1 MRQRLVIIIS
11 AVAVTAAVVCVMLFV
26 STSTKTNLSKNVKPQ
41 LKAIQ
46 KQSPYKNYGYNIDVG
61 LSKYKNLLKNASN
74 QKVKIYCIGE
84 SLTRGEYSS
93 DEVKNSWVGVMKSSM
108 QNKYGNAGE
117 GFISIYEGAL
127 PSGTKPRWTLGNG
140 WSVSGASK
148 YLISNVGGFGG
159 CFGTS
164 AKNTSFSTLTFTG
177 TDLDLLYA
185 EATDGGT
192 ATVTIDG
199 TDVGTINCLGEA
211 LSFSHKVSYSGLSN
225 TTHTLVITPN
235 TTSSIF
241 IEGAIA
247 SSNTTGIEVDKIAIS
262 SKRASYFNTTFTKK
276 NWDALPAPNLVLLS
290 FGLNEAGHDNVS
302 VEDYK
307 ASMIGLVTYWQ
318 GRGSN
323 VCLVPNQ
330 KPADSWTTNWSAY
343 VAAMYEIADTYK
355 TGIIDIYKAYFK
367 DYTVAQKL
375 GLFGM
380 AINDYSGGSGTNTA
394 HPGDKGYKYI
404 GEVIYDNLQ

>member
-1 MRQRLVIIIS
+1 MGERLLRIIS
-11 AVAVTAAVVCVMLFV
+11 AVAVSCVMLLV
-26 STSTKTNLSKNVKPQ
+26 SSSKKINLSNNVKPP
-41 LKAIQ
+41 LKASEE
-46 KQSPYKNYGYNIDVG
+46 QSPYKNYGYNIDVG
-61 LSKYKNLLKNASN
+61 LSKYKNALKNTST

-84 SLTRGEYSS
+84 SNTRGEYSS
-93 DEVKNSWVGVMKSSM
+93 DEVNNSWVGVMKSSL
-108 QNKYGNAGE
+108 QNQYGNAGE

-127 PSGTKPRWTLGNG
+127 PSGTKRRWTLGNG
-140 WSVSGASK
+140 WSVSGASRDS
-148 YLISNVGGFGG
+148 ISNVGGFGG

-164 AKNTSFSTLTFTG
+164 AKNTSFATLTFTG

-185 EATDGGT
+185 KATDGGT

-199 TDVGTINCLGEA
+199 TEVGTISCLDEA
-211 LSFSHKVSYSGLSN
+211 VSFSHKVSYSGLSN
-225 TTHTLVITPN
+225 TTHTLVITPD

-262 SKRASYFNTTFTKK
+262 SKTASYFNTTSTKK
-276 NWDALPAPNLVLLS
+276 SWDALPEPDLVLLS
-290 FGLNEAGHDNVS
+290 FGINEAGRGVS

-307 ASMIGLVTYWQ
+307 ASMISLVTYWQ

-330 KPADSWTTNWSAY
+330 KPADSWTTNWPAY
-343 VAAMYEIADTYK
+343 VTSMYEIADTYN
-355 TGIIDIYKAYFK
+355 TGIIDIYKAYLK
-367 DYTVAQKL
+367 DYTVAQKM

-394 HPGDKGYKYI
+394 HPSDKGYKYI
-404 GEVIYDNLQ
+404 GDVIYNNLQ

>member
-1 MRQRLVIIIS
+1 MQERLLSIIS
-11 AVAVTAAVVCVMLFV
+11 VVAVFCVMLLV
-26 STSTKTNLSKNVKPQ
+26 SSTRKTNLSNNVKPP
-41 LKAIQ
+41 LKT
-46 KQSPYKNYGYNIDVG
+46 KQEESPYKNYGYNIDVG
-61 LSKYKNLLKNASN
+61 LSKYKNTLKNTSI

-84 SLTRGEYSS
+84 SNTRGEYSS
-93 DEVKNSWVGVMKSSM
+93 DEVNNSWVGVMKSSL
-108 QNKYGNAGE
+108 QNQYGNAGE

-127 PSGTKPRWTLGNG
+127 PSGTKGRWTLGKG
-140 WSVSGASK
+140 WSVSGASREAT
-148 YLISNVGGFGG
+148 SNVGGFGG

-164 AKNTSFSTLTFTG
+164 NKNTSSATLTFTG

-185 EATDGGT
+185 KAKDGGI

-199 TDVGTINCLGEA
+199 TEVGTISCLDEA
-211 LSFSHKVSYSGLSN
+211 LSFSNKVSYSGMSN

-241 IEGAIA
+241 IEGAIV

-262 SKRASYFNTTFTKK
+262 SKTASYFNTTLTKK
-276 NWDALPAPNLVLLS
+276 IWDALPEPDLVLLS
-290 FGLNEAGHDNVS
+290 FGLNEAGRGVS

-307 ASMIGLVTYWQ
+307 TSMISLVTYWQ

-323 VCLVPNQ
+323 ICLVPNQ
-330 KPADSWTTNWSAY
+330 KPADSWTTNWSSY
-343 VAAMYEIADTYK
+343 VTSIYEIADTYN

-367 DYTVAQKL
+367 DYTVAQKS

-394 HPGDKGYKYI
+394 HPSDKGYKYI
-404 GEVIYDNLQ
+404 GEVIYSNLQ